1 MSPQQCDAT
10 GQLISLSACE
20 ILDRIDKSANLSNS
34 KREASIPR
42 FHRDEIVLDDLVGK
56 GGFNSVYSIHEF
68 ALDDTKSYSSSQQ
81 QFREKVSRE
90 PNKFVIKFLSDKFE
104 NDSAGYANGSL
115 DLVVEAKILANLRHK
130 NVIRLY
136 GISSEGVHGLKT
148 RVEGNFF
155 LVLDRLTC
163 TLRDLQ
169 QDWKKTW
176 PSGPLHRLQIAIQ
189 IAEGLCY
196 LRRKKVLHRDIKPEN
211 VGFSREGKPLLYDF
225 GFAKIL
231 PNRDDN
237 FKLTAMC
244 GTLRYMSPECAMDRK
259 YGMAS
264 DVYSFTLVL
273 WEILTLEAP
282 FSNMNRAEILDVLE
296 TGDFE
301 LPLQEYWPSDLKK
314 CVKNGSSSVVSKRP
328 TIEKIHSILVRQIGG
343 FSEQDTKQIPEQDMK
358 QRSVPKL
365 GQLVY

>member
-1 MSPQQCDAT
+1 MSPQQCHAT

-56 GGFNSVYSIHEF
+56 GGFNSVFSIHEF
-68 ALDDTKSYSSSQQ
+68 SLDKTKKYSVAQQ
-81 QFREKVSRE
+81 VFRERVSKE
-90 PNKFVIKFLSDKFE
+90 PDNYVIKFLSDKFE

-130 NVIRLY
+130 NVIRLH

-169 QDWKKTW
+169 QDWLKTW

-211 VGFSREGKPLLYDF
+211 VGFSRDGKPLLYDF

-237 FKLTAMC
+237 FALTAMC
-244 GTLRYMSPECAMDRK
+244 GTLRYMSPECAMSRK

-264 DVYSFTLVL
+264 DVYSFTLLL
-273 WEILTLEAP
+273 WEILTLEVP
-282 FSNMNRAEILDVLE
+282 FREMSRAEILDQLE
-296 TGDFE
+296 CGDYE

-314 CVKNGSSSVVSKRP
+314 CIKNGFSSVISKRP
-328 TIEKIHSILVRQIGG
+328 TIETMHSTLIRQIGG
-343 FSEQDTKQIPEQDMK
+343 FESEQEASSISK
-358 QRSVPKL
+358 QRSVPKM